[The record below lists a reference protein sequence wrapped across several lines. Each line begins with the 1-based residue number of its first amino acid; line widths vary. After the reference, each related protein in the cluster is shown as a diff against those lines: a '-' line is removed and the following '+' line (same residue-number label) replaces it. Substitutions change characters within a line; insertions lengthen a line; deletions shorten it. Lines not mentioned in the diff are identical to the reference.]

1 MQFKSKNNHTIFNIA
16 IAMTDL
22 LYLLFSDTEKPKS
35 LNIYVITY
43 IYMPFELLMMKVM
56 KTLSYM

>member
-43 IYMPFELLMMKVM
+43 IYMPLNF
-56 KTLSYM
+56 